1 MNSFSSYNCAF
12 DARKVKWDLVTLA
25 EMKRLIIN
33 ADDFGLAPGV
43 NRAIVEL
50 QQAGALS
57 STTLMATGPYFS
69 PAVYMAFVQP
79 RLAVGCHVVLVD
91 GSPCLRPGEVPSLLD
106 PQDPS
111 SFRTTVGSFVSDL
124 LRGRIRGKEIEA
136 EAIAQIRRIQ
146 SSGLTVSHIDS
157 HKHLHAF
164 PQVLAPLLRAARHCG
179 VKCVRNPFEPR
190 WSLRA
195 TRSGGAVRRLQVQ
208 LMRSQFRTFS
218 RLATEHDM
226 CTADGSIGLLA
237 TGVLD
242 DAVLRSLLRA
252 MPEGTWELVCHPG
265 YIDNALEQA
274 RTRLRAERETERNA
288 LLQVIPE
295 ALRNDEELNLI
306 DFHRLGSED
315 PRQGARNEKV
325 RFLSG

>member
-1 MNSFSSYNCAF
+1 MHE
-12 DARKVKWDLVTLA
+12 KMKWALGTLA

-69 PAVYMAFVQP
+69 PAVYMAFAQP
-79 RLAVGCHVVLVD
+79 GLAVGCHVVLVD
-91 GSPCLRPGEVPSLLD
+91 GSPCLRPDEVPSLLD
-106 PQDPS
+106 PLDS
-111 SFRTTVGSFVSDL
+111 SCFRITVGSFVSDL
-124 LRGRIRGKEIEA
+124 LRGRIRGQEIEA
-136 EAIAQIRRIQ
+136 EAVAQIRRIQ

-164 PQVLAPLLRAARHCG
+164 PRVLAPLLRAARHCG
-179 VKCVRNPFEPR
+179 VNCIRNPFEPG
-190 WSLRA
+190 WSVRA
-195 TRSGGAVRRLQVQ
+195 TRKGGTVRRLQVH
-208 LMRSQFRTFS
+208 LMRSQRRTFC
-218 RLATEHDM
+218 RLTKEHAM

-265 YIDNALEQA
+265 YVDSALEQA
-274 RTRLRAERETERNA
+274 RTRLRAARETERNA
-288 LLQVIPE
+288 LLDVIPE
-295 ALRNDEELNLI
+295 TLRSDEALHLI
-306 DFHRLGSED
+306 DFHKLGNEGSHLED
-315 PRQGARNEKV
+315 RSNKV
-325 RFLSG
+325 RSLSG

>member
-1 MNSFSSYNCAF
+1 LMHE
-12 DARKVKWDLVTLA
+12 KLKWALGTLA

-69 PAVYMAFVQP
+69 PAVYMAFAQP
-79 RLAVGCHVVLVD
+79 DLAVGCHVVLVD
-91 GSPCLRPGEVPSLLD
+91 GSPCLRPGEVPSLLGSRD
-106 PQDPS
+106 SS
-111 SFRTTVGSFVSDL
+111 SFRITVGSFVSDL

-164 PQVLAPLLRAARHCG
+164 PRVLAPLLRAARHCG

-190 WSLRA
+190 WSVRA
-195 TRSGGAVRRLQVQ
+195 TRAGGAVRRLQVQ
-208 LMRSQFRTFS
+208 LMRSQRRTFC
-218 RLATEHDM
+218 RLTREHAM

-242 DAVLRSLLRA
+242 GSVMRSLLRA

-265 YIDNALEQA
+265 YIDSALEQA
-274 RTRLRAERETERNA
+274 RTRLRSARETERSA
-288 LLQVIPE
+288 LLEVIPE

-306 DFHRLGSED
+306 DFHQLGSEGF
-315 PRQGARNEKV
+315 PLEV
-325 RFLSG
+325 RSNRVRSLSG

>member
-1 MNSFSSYNCAF
+1 MHE
-12 DARKVKWDLVTLA
+12 KMKWALGTLA

-43 NRAIVEL
+43 NRAIIEL

-69 PAVYMAFVQP
+69 PAVYLAFAQP
-79 RLAVGCHVVLVD
+79 GLAVGCHVVLVD
-91 GSPCLRPGEVPSLLD
+91 GSPCLRPDEVPSLLD

-111 SFRTTVGSFVSDL
+111 SFRITVGGFVRDL

-164 PQVLAPLLRAARHCG
+164 PRVLAPLLRAARHCG
-179 VKCVRNPFEPR
+179 VRCVRNPFEPR

-195 TRSGGAVRRLQVQ
+195 TRTGGAVRRLQVN
-208 LMRSQFRTFS
+208 LMRSQRRTFC
-218 RLATEHDM
+218 RLTREHAM

-242 DAVLRSLLRA
+242 DSVLRSLLRA
-252 MPEGTWELVCHPG
+252 MPDGTWELVCHPG
-265 YIDNALEQA
+265 YADGALEGA
-274 RTRLRAERETERNA
+274 RTRLRSERETERGA
-288 LLQVIPE
+288 LLEVIPE
-295 ALRNDEELNLI
+295 ALRNDEELDLI
-306 DFHRLGSED
+306 DFHLLGREGFRLEDGYNKVGS
-315 PRQGARNEKV
+315 
-325 RFLSG
+325 LSR